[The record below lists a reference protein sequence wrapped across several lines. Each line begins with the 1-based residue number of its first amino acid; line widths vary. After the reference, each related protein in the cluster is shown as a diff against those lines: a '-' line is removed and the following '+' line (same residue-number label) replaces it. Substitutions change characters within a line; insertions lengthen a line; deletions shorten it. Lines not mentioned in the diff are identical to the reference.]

1 MTNLKTNVK
10 KMLSVVRKYRTT
22 RNEITDGKLYKTNT
36 ATKKYLLESY
46 INPKSNSSVKQ
57 QHDMKIDN

>member
-1 MTNLKTNVK
+1 
-10 KMLSVVRKYRTT
+10 MLSVVRKYRTT